1 MVDSQ
6 YVQGWMI
13 DGNYAEINRT
23 VGVVMSGKWDHVISQ
38 ADNLIWTAVAVGI
51 YVLGKYLDVPE
62 LYAISGA
69 ALVKIKGENGG
80 KP

>member
-13 DGNYAEINRT
+13 DGNYTEINRM
-23 VGVVMSGKWDHVISQ
+23 GVAMAGRWDHVISQ
-38 ADNLIWTAVAVGI
+38 VDNWVWVVVAAGV